1 MTQDMLE
8 SLFDKFLEAGQYDMM
23 ETYLEQVPHFP
34 KYEEY
39 RTKMFMAK
47 AEDMTRLQVEEQG
60 E

>member
-1 MTQDMLE
+1 MLE
-8 SLFDKFLEAGQYDMM
+8 NLFDKFLEARQYDMM

-47 AEDMTRLQVEEQG
+47 AEDLTKAIVEERR
-60 E
+60 